1 MARSSPLSPD
11 GQLPIVLV
19 PYSEGTEDEEGTATE
34 SDDTEHN
41 KSYRDRKQLDHQ
53 RDERRQQHQQQPQPQ
68 PQPARPPP
76 APRHPIPSMQ
86 EAFAESLFEATQGG
100 ATPKPKLRTGDA
112 KTRREQLL
120 EQDKSAEAPAAQWRY
135 RPGQQT
141 HELRRLMS
149 QISFGVYL
157 LLNGMAN
164 SQMSVVTILQGH
176 IDEVDEFLETILE
189 DIGLATKD
197 LSERIIH
204 LRLPMDNIEVFERML
219 EDRNFRL
226 RIIEGNEKIEHI
238 VARTQV
244 ALQQIMND
252 IAEGLESTRDFTIY
266 LAEQQ
271 HGRWRKER
279 PDVIDIFDAMKG
291 NTDGW
296 FQAFMDLEEKG
307 NKLNGVIVQLI
318 GIISEM
324 ERRAGE
330 VSRKT
335 RFNIEPFT
343 SPRHSPHAS
352 DASSVTTPPTS
363 PIAKTP
369 NTPPRLSL
377 RLSSIVEGKQASPTS
392 YFDLKITRTS
402 THSTSMDNPSTT
414 PPQEISE
421 EKLTVEEDSGNRSSA
436 EFDLPIQSP
445 PPPARN
451 PRRLSK
457 PAPPPLAPSQPEVTT
472 ERKEDIEEE
481 EEEEKQ
487 EKEEEPVYLLQPK
500 TYTPQTTPLP
510 SPRVLDHPKPKGEPV
525 SRKPESPVPT
535 IEEPKEWTLEP
546 KVYSKETTLE
556 PKVYKKEVKLEAK
569 AYIQEPTLEAKVYS
583 QEPTLEAKVY
593 SQEPTLQA
601 TVYNPPKPQLKP
613 QPSKPKLAPVDTRDS
628 RPASK
633 QSNRM
638 ISESPKLRPQPSK
651 ELRSQQSKP
660 RLAHVDTRDTRPT
673 SNQSHRLTPDS
684 LPEVVVHPE
693 QRTSFRKRASQR
705 TTPPD
710 SIHIPRPDSPEYRDS
725 LFPSSR
731 TYQAS
736 DSAYG
741 SDMERPPVNSIASF
755 DTVADFPPPPPLM
768 HPGFVSSPH
777 SESGMQFWRPV
788 QASPHSP
795 LQQRPHTSGTQY
807 SAQGQQQSSP
817 YQSPYQSPQQPLGGQ
832 LHQVP
837 PRNLPSAMGMSVR
850 SNMTTG
856 TTASQET
863 NGKSLKKKR
872 SAFGW
877 LKKAFALDEEE
888 RAAFEARRQMETRNL
903 YYDGRSAQF
912 LDGKRIQAPLPRV
925 PGQQYP
931 PTAGP
936 YLNGPYQSQQFQQ
949 SSGQFSSNQF

>member
-1 MARSSPLSPD
+1 
-11 GQLPIVLV
+11 
-19 PYSEGTEDEEGTATE
+19 
-34 SDDTEHN
+34 
-41 KSYRDRKQLDHQ
+41 
-53 RDERRQQHQQQPQPQ
+53 
-68 PQPARPPP
+68 
-76 APRHPIPSMQ
+76 
-86 EAFAESLFEATQGG
+86 
-100 ATPKPKLRTGDA
+100 
-112 KTRREQLL
+112 
-120 EQDKSAEAPAAQWRY
+120 
-135 RPGQQT
+135 
-141 HELRRLMS
+141 
-149 QISFGVYL
+149 
-157 LLNGMAN
+157 
-164 SQMSVVTILQGH
+164 MSVVTILQGH

-189 DIGLATKD
+189 DISLATKD

-238 VARTQV
+238 VARTQA

-307 NKLNGVIVQLI
+307 NALNGVIVQLI

-335 RFNIEPFT
+335 RFTIEPFT

-377 RLSSIVEGKQASPTS
+377 RLSSIVEGKQSSPTS

-402 THSTSMDNPSTT
+402 AHSTSMDIPSTT
-414 PPQEISE
+414 PPKEMTE
-421 EKLTVEEDSGNRSSA
+421 EKVTVEDSGNRSSA

-457 PAPPPLAPSQPEVTT
+457 PAPLPLAPSQPETAP
-472 ERKEDIEEE
+472 ERKDDIEEE
-481 EEEEKQ
+481 EEV
-487 EKEEEPVYLLQPK
+487 EKEEEEKPVYLLQPK
-500 TYTPQTTPLP
+500 TYTPQTSPLP
-510 SPRVLDHPKPKGEPV
+510 SPRVFDHPKPKDEPA

-535 IEEPKEWTLEP
+535 FEEPKEQTLEP
-546 KVYSKETTLE
+546 KVYSKEMTLE
-556 PKVYKKEVKLEAK
+556 PKVYKKEA
-569 AYIQEPTLEAKVYS
+569 TLEAKVYS

-593 SQEPTLQA
+593 SQEPTLEA
-601 TVYNPPKPQLKP
+601 KVYNPPKPQLKP
-613 QPSKPKLAPVDTRDS
+613 KPSKELRSQPSKPKLAPVDTRDS
-628 RPASK
+628 RPTSK
-633 QSNRM
+633 QSNRTT
-638 ISESPKLRPQPSK
+638 SESPKLRPQPSK

-660 RLAHVDTRDTRPT
+660 KLAHVDTRDTRPT
-673 SNQSHRLTPDS
+673 SNQSHRLSPDS
-684 LPEVVVHPE
+684 LPEVVVHSE
-693 QRTSFRKRASQR
+693 QRISFRQRASQR
-705 TTPPD
+705 TTPPG

-755 DTVADFPPPPPLM
+755 ETVADFPPPPPLI

-807 SAQGQQQSSP
+807 SAQGQQSSP
-817 YQSPYQSPQQPLGGQ
+817 YQSPYQSPQQPLGQ

-863 NGKSLKKKR
+863 NGGGGKSLKKKR

-925 PGQQYP
+925 PGQQYSP
-931 PTAGP
+931 AGP
-936 YLNGPYQSQQFQQ
+936 YQNGPYQSQQFQQ
-949 SSGQFSSNQF
+949 SGQFPPGQF

>member
-1 MARSSPLSPD
+1 MASSPLSPD
-11 GQLPIVLV
+11 GQFPIVLV
-19 PYSEGTEDEEGTATE
+19 PDNEGTEDKGTAAESDTEQTE
-34 SDDTEHN
+34 S
-41 KSYRDRKQLDHQ
+41 YRHRRKLDHH
-53 RDERRQQHQQQPQPQ
+53 RDERQQQQPQPQ
-68 PQPARPPP
+68 PHPRPPP

-120 EQDKSAEAPAAQWRY
+120 EQDKSAEPPAAQWRY

-197 LSERIIH
+197 MSERIIH
-204 LRLPMDNIEVFERML
+204 LRLPMDNIKVFERML

-226 RIIEGNEKIEHI
+226 KIIEGNEKIEHI

-252 IAEGLESTRDFTIY
+252 ITEGLESTRDFTNY

-296 FQAFMDLEEKG
+296 FQAFMDLKEKG
-307 NKLNGVIVQLI
+307 KALNAVIVQLI
-318 GIISEM
+318 SIISEM

-335 RFNIEPFT
+335 RFTIEPFT

-377 RLSSIVEGKQASPTS
+377 RLSSIVEGKQSSPTS
-392 YFDLKITRTS
+392 YFDLKITQTS
-402 THSTSMDNPSTT
+402 SHSTSMDISSTAPT
-414 PPQEISE
+414 KEIAE
-421 EKLTVEEDSGNRSSA
+421 EKITVNEDGSSS
-436 EFDLPIQSP
+436 ELELPIQSP

-457 PAPPPLAPSQPEVTT
+457 PAPRPLAPTRLEKAPKI
-472 ERKEDIEEE
+472 KEEIKVEEDDEEE
-481 EEEEKQ
+481 EEEG
-487 EKEEEPVYLLQPK
+487 EPVYLLQPK
-500 TYTPQTTPLP
+500 TYTPQTSPLP
-510 SPRVLDHPKPKGEPV
+510 SPRVFDRPKPKDDPV
-525 SRKPESPVPT
+525 SPKPKSPVPI
-535 IEEPKEWTLEP
+535 IEEPKEQT
-546 KVYSKETTLE
+546 
-556 PKVYKKEVKLEAK
+556 LEAK
-569 AYIQEPTLEAKVYS
+569 VYTKEPTLEAKVYS

-593 SQEPTLQA
+593 
-601 TVYNPPKPQLKP
+601 NPPNPQLRPQPSKELRS

-628 RPASK
+628 RPTSK
-633 QSNRM
+633 QSHRTAP
-638 ISESPKLRPQPSK
+638 ETPQLRPRPSK
-651 ELRSQQSKP
+651 ELRSQPSKP
-660 RLAHVDTRDTRPT
+660 RLAQVDTRDTRPT
-673 SNQSHRLTPDS
+673 SKESHRISPDS
-684 LPEVVVHPE
+684 LPEVVIHPE
-693 QRTSFRKRASQR
+693 QRSSFRRVSEKA
-705 TTPPD
+705 TPLD

-731 TYQAS
+731 AYQAS

-755 DTVADFPPPPPLM
+755 DTVSDFPPLPPLM
-768 HPGFVSSPH
+768 HPGFASSPH

-807 SAQGQQQSSP
+807 SAQGQSQSP
-817 YQSPYQSPQQPLGGQ
+817 YQSPYQSPQQHSQ

-863 NGKSLKKKR
+863 AGGKSLKKKR

-931 PTAGP
+931 P
-936 YLNGPYQSQQFQQ
+936 GPYQSQQFQQ
-949 SSGQFSSNQF
+949 SGQF

>member
-1 MARSSPLSPD
+1 MARSSPLSSD
-11 GQLPIVLV
+11 GQFPIVLI
-19 PYSEGTEDEEGTATE
+19 PDNEGTENKGRATE
-34 SDDTEHN
+34 LDPEPTESHRHRTKLN
-41 KSYRDRKQLDHQ
+41 YE
-53 RDERRQQHQQQPQPQ
+53 DERQQRQHPQPQ
-68 PQPARPPP
+68 AQPRPPP
-76 APRHPIPSMQ
+76 APRHPIPCMQ

-112 KTRREQLL
+112 KARREQLL
-120 EQDKSAEAPAAQWRY
+120 EQDKSAEPPAAQWRY

-149 QISFGVYL
+149 QLSFGVYL

-164 SQMSVVTILQGH
+164 SHASVVEILQGH
-176 IDEVDEFLETILE
+176 VDEVDEFLETVLE

-204 LRLPMDNIEVFERML
+204 LRLPMDNMEVFERML

-238 VARTQV
+238 VVRTQV
-244 ALQQIMND
+244 ALKQIMND
-252 IAEGLESTRDFTIY
+252 ITEGLESTRDFTMY

-307 NKLNGVIVQLI
+307 NALNGVIVQLI

-335 RFNIEPFT
+335 RFTIEPFT

-352 DASSVTTPPTS
+352 DASSLTTPPTS

-377 RLSSIVEGKQASPTS
+377 RLSSIIEGKQSPTS

-402 THSTSMDNPSTT
+402 THSTSMDIPST
-414 PPQEISE
+414 
-421 EKLTVEEDSGNRSSA
+421 
-436 EFDLPIQSP
+436 SP

-451 PRRLSK
+451 PRRLSES
-457 PAPPPLAPSQPEVTT
+457 ASSQLASSQPETAL
-472 ERKEDIEEE
+472 EIKDKYSEEE
-481 EEEEKQ
+481 EVEEGEEE
-487 EKEEEPVYLLQPK
+487 EVDDDEAEEEEPVYLLQPK
-500 TYTPQTTPLP
+500 TYTPQTSPLP
-510 SPRVLDHPKPKGEPV
+510 SPRVFDGPKPKDEPV
-525 SRKPESPVPT
+525 SYKSELPVRMIEKPKVQ
-535 IEEPKEWTLEP
+535 TLEA
-546 KVYSKETTLE
+546 KVYSQE
-556 PKVYKKEVKLEAK
+556 PILEAK
-569 AYIQEPTLEAKVYS
+569 VYGQEPTLEAKVYGQKPTLEAKVYSQNPTLEAKVYS
-583 QEPTLEAKVY
+583 QEPTLDARVYGQKPTLEAKVY
-593 SQEPTLQA
+593 SQKPTLEAKVYSQKPTLEAKVYTQEPTLEA
-601 TVYNPPKPQLKP
+601 KVYNPHAAQSQLRP
-613 QPSKPKLAPVDTRDS
+613 QPTKPKLAPADTRDS

-633 QSNRM
+633 HSHRTTP
-638 ISESPKLRPQPSK
+638 ESPQLRPQ
-651 ELRSQQSKP
+651 RSKP
-660 RLAHVDTRDTRPT
+660 KLAPVQTRDSRPT
-673 SNQSHRLTPDS
+673 SKQSHRTSPES
-684 LPEVVVHPE
+684 LPEVVIHPG
-693 QRTSFRKRASQR
+693 QKSSLRRRVSQK

-731 TYQAS
+731 TYQTS

-777 SESGMQFWRPV
+777 SETGMQFWRPV

-807 SAQGQQQSSP
+807 SAQGQHSTP
-817 YQSPYQSPQQPLGGQ
+817 YQSPYQSPQQPLGQ

-863 NGKSLKKKR
+863 NGGKSLKKKR

-912 LDGKRIQAPLPRV
+912 LDGKRIQAPLPRQ
-925 PGQQYP
+925 P
-931 PTAGP
+931 GP
-936 YLNGPYQSQQFQQ
+936 YQHGPYQSQHFQQ
-949 SSGQFSSNQF
+949 PGQFPPGQF

>member
-1 MARSSPLSPD
+1 MGRSSLLSPD
-11 GQLPIVLV
+11 GQFPIVLI
-19 PYSEGTEDEEGTATE
+19 PDNEGTEDAGTATNSDAEPTE
-34 SDDTEHN
+34 SYKH
-41 KSYRDRKQLDHQ
+41 RKKLNYGN
-53 RDERRQQHQQQPQPQ
+53 ERQQRQQPQPQ
-68 PQPARPPP
+68 AQPRPPP
-76 APRHPIPSMQ
+76 APRHPIPFMQ

-120 EQDKSAEAPAAQWRY
+120 EQDKSAEPPAAQWRY

-176 IDEVDEFLETILE
+176 IDEVDEFLETVLE

-197 LSERIIH
+197 LNERIIH
-204 LRLPMDNIEVFERML
+204 LRLPMDNMELFERML

-252 IAEGLESTRDFTIY
+252 IAEGLESTRDFTMY

-271 HGRWRKER
+271 HGRWRKEC

-307 NKLNGVIVQLI
+307 NALNRVIVQLI

-335 RFNIEPFT
+335 RFTIEPFT

-377 RLSSIVEGKQASPTS
+377 RLSSILEGKQSSPTS

-402 THSTSMDNPSTT
+402 THSTSMGI
-414 PPQEISE
+414 PPTVQSKEITE
-421 EKLTVEEDSGNRSSA
+421 EEGTVENSANRSST
-436 EFDLPIQSP
+436 ELELPIQSP

-451 PRRLSK
+451 PHRLSK
-457 PAPPPLAPSQPEVTT
+457 PAPSQSALYQLETA
-472 ERKEDIEEE
+472 ENKEEINEDDDNEEE
-481 EEEEKQ
+481 VEDEEEQ
-487 EKEEEPVYLLQPK
+487 EEEEPVYLLQPK
-500 TYTPQTTPLP
+500 TYTPQTSPLP
-510 SPRVLDHPKPKGEPV
+510 SPRVFDRPKPKDEPV
-525 SRKPESPVPT
+525 SYKPELPVP
-535 IEEPKEWTLEP
+535 IIGKPKEQT
-546 KVYSKETTLE
+546 
-556 PKVYKKEVKLEAK
+556 LEAK
-569 AYIQEPTLEAKVYS
+569 AYSQEPRLEAKVYTQKPTLEAKVYSREPTLEAKVYTQEPTLDAKVYTQEPTLEAKVY
-583 QEPTLEAKVY
+583 
-593 SQEPTLQA
+593 
-601 TVYNPPKPQLKP
+601 NPRAAQPQPRP
-613 QPSKPKLAPVDTRDS
+613 QPSKPTLAQADTRDS

-633 QSNRM
+633 QSHRT
-638 ISESPKLRPQPSK
+638 IPESHQ
-651 ELRSQQSKP
+651 LRSQPSRPK
-660 RLAHVDTRDTRPT
+660 LAPVETRDSRPT
-673 SNQSHRLTPDS
+673 SKQSHRTSPES
-684 LPEVVVHPE
+684 LPEVVVHPGQE
-693 QRTSFRKRASQR
+693 SSFRRRVSQK

-725 LFPSSR
+725 LFPTSR
-731 TYQAS
+731 TYQTS

-741 SDMERPPVNSIASF
+741 SDMERPHVNSIASF
-755 DTVADFPPPPPLM
+755 DTVADFPPPPALM

-807 SAQGQQQSSP
+807 SAQGQQSTS
-817 YQSPYQSPQQPLGGQ
+817 YQSPYQSPQQPLSH

-863 NGKSLKKKR
+863 NSGKSLKKKR

-888 RAAFEARRQMETRNL
+888 RATFEARRQMETRNL

-912 LDGKRIQAPLPRV
+912 LDGKRIQAPLPRH
-925 PGQQYP
+925 P
-931 PTAGP
+931 GP
-936 YLNGPYQSQQFQQ
+936 YQHGPYQSQQFQQ
-949 SSGQFSSNQF
+949 SGQFPPGQF

>member
-11 GQLPIVLV
+11 GQFPIVLV
-19 PYSEGTEDEEGTATE
+19 PDNGGTEDEGTATE
-34 SDDTEHN
+34 SDTEQTE
-41 KSYRDRKQLDHQ
+41 SYRHRRKLDH
-53 RDERRQQHQQQPQPQ
+53 RDERQQQPPQPQ
-68 PQPARPPP
+68 PQPRPPP

-120 EQDKSAEAPAAQWRY
+120 EQDKSAKPPAAQWRY

-226 RIIEGNEKIEHI
+226 RIIQGNEKIEHI

-252 IAEGLESTRDFTIY
+252 ITEGLESTRDFTIY
-266 LAEQQ
+266 LAERQ

-307 NKLNGVIVQLI
+307 NALNGVIVQLI

-335 RFNIEPFT
+335 RFTIEPFT

-377 RLSSIVEGKQASPTS
+377 RLSSIVEGKQSSPTS
-392 YFDLKITRTS
+392 YFDLKITRTP
-402 THSTSMDNPSTT
+402 THSTSMDIPSTLETT
-414 PPQEISE
+414 PEIKE
-421 EKLTVEEDSGNRSSA
+421 EIK
-436 EFDLPIQSP
+436 
-445 PPPARN
+445 
-451 PRRLSK
+451 
-457 PAPPPLAPSQPEVTT
+457 
-472 ERKEDIEEE
+472 EEE
-481 EEEEKQ
+481 E
-487 EKEEEPVYLLQPK
+487 EEEPVYLLQPK
-500 TYTPQTTPLP
+500 TYTPQTSPLP
-510 SPRVLDHPKPKGEPV
+510 SPRVFDRPKPKDEPV
-525 SRKPESPVPT
+525 SYKPESPVPT
-535 IEEPKEWTLEP
+535 IEKPKEQTLEA
-546 KVYSKETTLE
+546 KVYS
-556 PKVYKKEVKLEAK
+556 
-569 AYIQEPTLEAKVYS
+569 QEPTLEAKVYS

-593 SQEPTLQA
+593 SQEPTLEAKVYSQEPTLEA
-601 TVYNPPKPQLKP
+601 KVYNPRAAQPQLRPQPSKELRS

-628 RPASK
+628 RPTSK
-633 QSNRM
+633 QSHRTTP
-638 ISESPKLRPQPSK
+638 ESPQLRPQPSK
-651 ELRSQQSKP
+651 PK
-660 RLAHVDTRDTRPT
+660 LAPVETRDSRPT
-673 SNQSHRLTPDS
+673 SKQSHRISPES

-693 QRTSFRKRASQR
+693 QRSSSRQQVSQK

-710 SIHIPRPDSPEYRDS
+710 SIHISRPDSPEYRDS

-731 TYQAS
+731 AYQAS

-755 DTVADFPPPPPLM
+755 DTVSDFPPPPPLM

-807 SAQGQQQSSP
+807 SVQGQQSP
-817 YQSPYQSPQQPLGGQ
+817 YQSPYQSPQQPLGQ
-832 LHQVP
+832 LHQIP

-850 SNMTTG
+850 SNTTTG

-863 NGKSLKKKR
+863 TGGKSLKKKR

-912 LDGKRIQAPLPRV
+912 LDGKRIQPPLPRQ
-925 PGQQYP
+925 P
-931 PTAGP
+931 GP
-936 YLNGPYQSQQFQQ
+936 YQSGPYQSQQFQQ
-949 SSGQFSSNQF
+949 SGQFPPGQF

>member
-1 MARSSPLSPD
+1 MGRSSLLSPD
-11 GQLPIVLV
+11 GQFPIVLI
-19 PYSEGTEDEEGTATE
+19 PDNEGTEDAGTATN
-34 SDDTEHN
+34 SDAEPTE
-41 KSYRDRKQLDHQ
+41 SYRHRKKLNYGN
-53 RDERRQQHQQQPQPQ
+53 ERQQRQQPQPQ
-68 PQPARPPP
+68 AQPRPPP
-76 APRHPIPSMQ
+76 APRHPIPFMQ

-120 EQDKSAEAPAAQWRY
+120 EQDKSAEPPAAQWRY

-176 IDEVDEFLETILE
+176 IDEVDEFLETVLE
-189 DIGLATKD
+189 DIGLATED
-197 LSERIIH
+197 LNERIIH
-204 LRLPMDNIEVFERML
+204 LRLPMDNMEFFEQML

-252 IAEGLESTRDFTIY
+252 ITEGLESTRDFTMY

-279 PDVIDIFDAMKG
+279 PDVIDIFNAMKG

-307 NKLNGVIVQLI
+307 NALNRVIVQLI

-335 RFNIEPFT
+335 RFTIEPFT

-377 RLSSIVEGKQASPTS
+377 RLSSILEGKQSSPTS

-402 THSTSMDNPSTT
+402 THSTSMGVPPTVQSKDTT
-414 PPQEISE
+414 E
-421 EKLTVEEDSGNRSSA
+421 EEGTVENSSNRSST
-436 EFDLPIQSP
+436 ELELPIQSP

-451 PRRLSK
+451 SHRISK
-457 PAPPPLAPSQPEVTT
+457 PAPSQSALYQLETA
-472 ERKEDIEEE
+472 ENREEINEE
-481 EEEEKQ
+481 EEEEKEEGDGKK
-487 EKEEEPVYLLQPK
+487 EKDGEENDDNEEEDEEEEEPVYLLQPK
-500 TYTPQTTPLP
+500 TYTPQTSPLP
-510 SPRVLDHPKPKGEPV
+510 SPRVFDRPKPKDEPV
-525 SRKPESPVPT
+525 SYKPELPVS
-535 IEEPKEWTLEP
+535 IVGKLKEQT
-546 KVYSKETTLE
+546 
-556 PKVYKKEVKLEAK
+556 LEAK
-569 AYIQEPTLEAKVYS
+569 AYS

-593 SQEPTLQA
+593 TRKPTLEAKVYSREPTLEAKVYTQKPTLEAKVYTQKPTLEAKVYSREPTLEAKVYTQEPTLDA
-601 TVYNPPKPQLKP
+601 KVFKTIFKAKPQDDTRVTPIETATFEAQIGSSRDKRLQTNIKAKP
-613 QPSKPKLAPVDTRDS
+613 QNFARIIA
-628 RPASK
+628 R
-633 QSNRM
+633 
-638 ISESPKLRPQPSK
+638 
-651 ELRSQQSKP
+651 
-660 RLAHVDTRDTRPT
+660 
-673 SNQSHRLTPDS
+673 
-684 LPEVVVHPE
+684 
-693 QRTSFRKRASQR
+693 
-705 TTPPD
+705 
-710 SIHIPRPDSPEYRDS
+710 
-725 LFPSSR
+725 
-731 TYQAS
+731 

-741 SDMERPPVNSIASF
+741 SDMERPHVNSIASF
-755 DTVADFPPPPPLM
+755 DTVADFPPPPALM

-807 SAQGQQQSSP
+807 SAQGQQSAS
-817 YQSPYQSPQQPLGGQ
+817 YQSPYQSPQQPLGH

-863 NGKSLKKKR
+863 NSGKSLKKKR

-912 LDGKRIQAPLPRV
+912 LDGKRIQAPLPRH
-925 PGQQYP
+925 P
-931 PTAGP
+931 GP
-936 YLNGPYQSQQFQQ
+936 YQHGPYQSQQFQQ
-949 SSGQFSSNQF
+949 SGQFPPGQF